1 MDCSELIPVLVMVI
15 VQLGYAGVNI
25 IGTAVMG
32 AGMNPFIHI
41 AYQQIFGSLVITPL
55 AFFMERNTRPKM
67 TLRIFF
73 QIFMSSL
80 FGLTGDQTAYF
91 VGLKHSTPTI
101 ATALANLIPAVTF
114 IMAVLFRLER
124 VGLRTKAGKAKILG
138 TLICIGGAM
147 LLSLYRGGVVIGQSS
162 INWKYAKNTVDKNSS
177 CNTSSSHGD
186 LLLGPFMVLL
196 SVLFYAAFL
205 ITQTRLGKEYGAP
218 YSSTAIACVL
228 ASIECVTIAV
238 STDHNISDW
247 ALTPMRAV
255 STVYNGVVYSAL
267 AILLTSWCVERKGP
281 LYVAVFNPLLLVF
294 TAILSWAFL
303 RETIHTGT
311 VLGSILIIAG
321 LYVVLL
327 GKKKEVDVIKV
338 EEDKLKEAHKSE
350 GGQEC

>member
-15 VQLGYAGVNI
+15 VQLGYTGVNI
-25 IGTAVMG
+25 IATAVMG

-41 AYQQIFGSLVITPL
+41 AYQQIFGSLAIIPL
-55 AFFMERNTRPKM
+55 AFFMERKTRPKM

-114 IMAVLFRLER
+114 IIAVLFRLER

-147 LLSLYRGGVVIGQSS
+147 LLSFYRGGVVIGQSS
-162 INWKYAKNTVDKNSS
+162 IYWKYAKNTVDKNSS
-177 CNTSSSHGD
+177 NHPSSHAD

-196 SVLFYAAFL
+196 SVCFYTAFL

-218 YSSTAIACVL
+218 YTSTAIACVL

-238 STDHNISDW
+238 CTDHNISDW

-255 STVYNGVVYSAL
+255 STIYNGLVYSAL

-327 GKKKEVDVIKV
+327 GKKNEVDVIKV
-338 EEDKLKEAHKSE
+338 EEDKLKEAAGE
-350 GGQEC
+350 REC